1 MSATNSGQ
9 FAELFRE
16 GTRYIHQGKPNAA
29 RPLLEKALELDPDH
43 VDVAI
48 NLSGV
53 YILTKKFKKAVKL
66 LEPFSQQHPDHVM
79 IWTNLGAAYLGN
91 PVLARNEEQLQ
102 AIAAFTKAIEVNPAT
117 PNVAYNIGLIHRD
130 RQEIDKAIHWFQRAI
145 QTNPSDKDARSL
157 LQKLQAGESQN

>member
-1 MSATNSGQ
+1 
-9 FAELFRE
+9 
-16 GTRYIHQGKPNAA
+16 
-29 RPLLEKALELDPDH
+29 LEKAFELDPDH

-102 AIAAFTKAIEVNPAT
+102 AIAAFTNAIEVNPAT